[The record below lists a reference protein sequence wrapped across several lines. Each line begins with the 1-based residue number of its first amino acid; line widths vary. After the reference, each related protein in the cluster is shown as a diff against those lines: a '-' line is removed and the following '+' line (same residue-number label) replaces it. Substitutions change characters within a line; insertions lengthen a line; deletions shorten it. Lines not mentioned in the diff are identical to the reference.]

1 MDIQMPRA
9 DGIETS
15 RELYRRYRTGER
27 PTIIALTANA
37 TAGDRE
43 KCQQAGMLTHIA
55 KPILPND
62 LATALMSTAPLSK
75 NTVSSSSNAGANST
89 STSTSGSS
97 NNNINIENGTTSSGA
112 NSFSI

>member
-15 RELYRRYRTGER
+15 LELRRRYVDGEK

-37 TAGDRE
+37 TANDRE
-43 KCQQAGMLTHIA
+43 KCQQVGMSNHIA

-62 LATALMSTAPLSK
+62 LAAALMSTSPLQPSAIK
-75 NTVSSSSNAGANST
+75 RQD
-89 STSTSGSS
+89 
-97 NNNINIENGTTSSGA
+97 
-112 NSFSI
+112 

>member
-15 RELYRRYRTGER
+15 IELGRRYADHER

-37 TAGDRE
+37 TASDRE
-43 KCQQAGMLTHIA
+43 KCHDAGMRMHIA

-62 LATALMSTAPLSK
+62 LATALMSVTPL
-75 NTVSSSSNAGANST
+75 NRPQQLVTVAA
-89 STSTSGSS
+89 
-97 NNNINIENGTTSSGA
+97 
-112 NSFSI
+112 

>member
-15 RELYRRYRTGER
+15 LELARRYTPSLR

-37 TAGDRE
+37 TASDRE
-43 KCQQAGMLTHIA
+43 KCHEAGMQTHIA

-62 LATALMSTAPLSK
+62 LATALMSITPLK
-75 NTVSSSSNAGANST
+75 GIGNGAH
-89 STSTSGSS
+89 GPHE
-97 NNNINIENGTTSSGA
+97 IGCCGE
-112 NSFSI
+112 